1 MREIGIG
8 DVNNAESVNILPMV
22 KYVTSQKTKRGLC
35 CKPQGVTSG
44 YGSDIMGI
52 EENNAITDGG
62 VATLTNLLTIVIMH
76 YRILSF

>member
-62 VATLTNLLTIVIMH
+62 VATLTNLLTIVIMYH
-76 YRILSF
+76 RN